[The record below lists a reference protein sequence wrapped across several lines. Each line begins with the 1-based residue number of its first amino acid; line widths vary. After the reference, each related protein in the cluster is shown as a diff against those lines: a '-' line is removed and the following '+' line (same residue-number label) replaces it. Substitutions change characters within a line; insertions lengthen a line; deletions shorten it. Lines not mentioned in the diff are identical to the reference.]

1 MKISLN
7 WLNDYVD
14 IKNENKKELA
24 EKITRA
30 GVNVEHIISN
40 DINGLTTGYVK
51 ECINHPNSDH
61 LHICQVELKDRV
73 TQIVCG
79 ASNIRAGIK
88 VIVAL
93 EGCLLPNGLLIK
105 KSVIR
110 GEESN
115 GMICSLEEIGLEK
128 NSEGIYILKDDAVI
142 GENPLS
148 YLGSND
154 TIYEL
159 DLNPNRNDCLSHI
172 GFAYLVGS
180 VLNKEVTLKE
190 TKTSPINDDI
200 NNYVKLNVSTDK
212 VNMYLSKMVKNIKIM
227 ESPDFIKERLISAG
241 LRPINNVV
249 DISNYIMLEY
259 GQPLHFFDY
268 DRLGHNINVRM
279 ANNDQKTVTLDGNE
293 VSLTNDDIVIS
304 NDKEIVAIAG
314 VMGSKNSMVDNQTKT
329 IVIES
334 AIFNPYNV
342 RYTSIRLGL
351 RSESSLRFEKGLNY
365 EYTKEAIERACY
377 LLNKYAD
384 GEVLTGTLE
393 YDHIEK
399 KPKVVEVSLT
409 KINQVLGLNLN
420 INDVND
426 VLMRLKFNY
435 ELNGEKYTI
444 TIPERRMDVSIKEDI
459 IEEIG
464 CLYGYDN
471 IKSKMPALPIKKGV
485 YNSKS
490 YYEKLVNLRM
500 RTLGFDE
507 VRTYTLIDQK
517 MSELFN
523 NKETISLLK
532 PLSSDKKNIRTS
544 IIPSLLKVLDYNL
557 AHHQENANIYEIS
570 NVYYLEN
577 SEYIEESKLA
587 FLSIGNVMGSSWSNN
602 KIKADFYYQKGMV
615 ENLLNY
621 LGFTNRYQ
629 FSDQNIIKEM
639 HPYSSANILIDN
651 EVVGFFGKINPI
663 INQKDVYVGEINLTK
678 LMSKKTEQV
687 KYKEPTKYPSI
698 TKDMSFVMNDDIKA
712 SDMIKAMKQVGGN
725 TLINIKVFD
734 VYKKENQTSIAFS
747 LEFNDK
753 NKTLTEEEVMLIFN
767 NIIKEIE
774 NKYKVTL
781 RNK

>member
-268 DRLGHNINVRM
+268 DKLGNNIKVRM
-279 ANNDQKTVTLDGNE
+279 ANDNEKTVTLEGNE
-293 VSLTNDDIVIS
+293 VSLINDDIVIA
-304 NDKEIVAIAG
+304 NDKDIVAIAG

-342 RYTSIRLGL
+342 C
-351 RSESSLRFEKGLNY
+351 
-365 EYTKEAIERACY
+365 AC
-377 LLNKYAD
+377 
-384 GEVLTGTLE
+384 
-393 YDHIEK
+393 
-399 KPKVVEVSLT
+399 VSA
-409 KINQVLGLNLN
+409 V
-420 INDVND
+420 
-426 VLMRLKFNY
+426 
-435 ELNGEKYTI
+435 
-444 TIPERRMDVSIKEDI
+444 
-459 IEEIG
+459 
-464 CLYGYDN
+464 
-471 IKSKMPALPIKKGV
+471 
-485 YNSKS
+485 
-490 YYEKLVNLRM
+490 
-500 RTLGFDE
+500 
-507 VRTYTLIDQK
+507 
-517 MSELFN
+517 
-523 NKETISLLK
+523 
-532 PLSSDKKNIRTS
+532 
-544 IIPSLLKVLDYNL
+544 
-557 AHHQENANIYEIS
+557 
-570 NVYYLEN
+570 
-577 SEYIEESKLA
+577 
-587 FLSIGNVMGSSWSNN
+587 
-602 KIKADFYYQKGMV
+602 
-615 ENLLNY
+615 
-621 LGFTNRYQ
+621 
-629 FSDQNIIKEM
+629 
-639 HPYSSANILIDN
+639 
-651 EVVGFFGKINPI
+651 
-663 INQKDVYVGEINLTK
+663 
-678 LMSKKTEQV
+678 
-687 KYKEPTKYPSI
+687 
-698 TKDMSFVMNDDIKA
+698 
-712 SDMIKAMKQVGGN
+712 
-725 TLINIKVFD
+725 
-734 VYKKENQTSIAFS
+734 
-747 LEFNDK
+747 
-753 NKTLTEEEVMLIFN
+753 
-767 NIIKEIE
+767 
-774 NKYKVTL
+774 
-781 RNK
+781 